1 MAKLKDDPAVQ
12 ELIAKAVAAENAR
25 MAKEAKSASRDLVK
39 RVAETFANFIKDAKD
54 GGNRGGAT
62 LLSNAKAD
70 VVAAI
75 KAPF

>member
-25 MAKEAKSASRDLVK
+25 MTKEAKAAARDLAKQVT
-39 RVAETFANFIKDAKD
+39 ETFTSYIGDAKTAS
-54 GGNRGGAT
+54 NRDAARM
-62 LLSNAKAD
+62 LAAAKGD

-75 KAPF
+75 KG